1 MANKIERKYL
11 AHFIDASFGT
21 GSATPNYIRLGADLE
36 EYNLDMNPDIE
47 VSKNILGDSTIK
59 HNGYEPQ
66 SSVDTFYAVTGDALF
81 ETLSDIANER
91 KTGDDCKTTAVDVLL
106 NDMGVVTWAYR
117 EDVMV
122 VPTSMGGDTSGV
134 QVPFSVYYCGNRT
147 KGTFDVT
154 KKTFTA
160 TASTVSGK

>member
-59 HNGYEPQ
+59 HNGY
-66 SSVDTFYAVTGDALF
+66 
-81 ETLSDIANER
+81 
-91 KTGDDCKTTAVDVLL
+91 
-106 NDMGVVTWAYR
+106 
-117 EDVMV
+117 
-122 VPTSMGGDTSGV
+122 
-134 QVPFSVYYCGNRT
+134 
-147 KGTFDVT
+147 
-154 KKTFTA
+154 
-160 TASTVSGK
+160 